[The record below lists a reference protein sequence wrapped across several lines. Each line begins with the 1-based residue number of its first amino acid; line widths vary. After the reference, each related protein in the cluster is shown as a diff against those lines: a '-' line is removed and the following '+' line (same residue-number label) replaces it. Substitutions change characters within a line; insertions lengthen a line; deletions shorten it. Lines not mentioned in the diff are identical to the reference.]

1 MLTDAGTVLGPA
13 TVTEVVGTRVRLER
27 ADGTIAWAQLALA
40 QPYEPATG
48 DVVLAIGSDDVYV
61 IGVLTGR
68 GKTVFR
74 APGRLEISAESVA
87 IAADRELELRA
98 PQVTVRG
105 DRVETF
111 ARDVFERVVNAYR
124 FVKEVL
130 QLRAG
135 RVREQVD
142 GPATLQAERI
152 VQTATLD
159 VKLDGQKIRLG

>member
-13 TVTEVVGTRVRLER
+13 TVTEIAGDRVRVER
-27 ADGTIAWAQLALA
+27 ADGSAAWAQLALA
-40 QPYEPATG
+40 QPYEPEPG
-48 DVVLAIGSDDVYV
+48 DVVLAIGADEVYV

-68 GKTVFR
+68 GRTVLR
-74 APGRLEISAESVA
+74 APGRLELRAESVA
-87 IAADRELELRA
+87 IVGERELELSA

-124 FVKEVL
+124 FVKEAL
-130 QLRAG
+130 QLNAG

-142 GPATLQAERI
+142 GHATRHAER
-152 VQTATLD
+152 VVMTADKD
-159 VKLDGQKIRLG
+159 VRLDGEKIRLG